1 LKSKHGESLRRAAN
15 DRLHD
20 NIEQVMRD
28 KEELECKLIGFLI
41 RIIMMEAQA
50 SDSSLNKNNN
60 DGDSSLITN
69 TKNNGG

>member
-1 LKSKHGESLRRAAN
+1 METQDCSNA
-15 DRLHD
+15 
-20 NIEQVMRD
+20 MRE
-28 KEELECKLIGFLI
+28 KEELERKLISFSI
-41 RIIMMEAQA
+41 RIIKMEAQA